1 MKRKTLILSLVALGL
16 VITASA
22 VAMARYAPQWLPAG
36 WLTVQAD
43 TPALAVPGYRAIVQQ
58 AAPAV
63 VGVTAVGQTTPNL
76 QVDPFFNQGSGF
88 IVDSTGLILTNA
100 HVVQDASAVSV
111 TLMDRREFRATV
123 LGLDLATDIA
133 VLRIQASDLP
143 RVRLG
148 DARTLRVG
156 DPVLAI
162 GSPFGLA
169 QSATQGIVSATG
181 RTLPGDAI
189 VPFIQT
195 DAAVNPG
202 NSGGPLFNV
211 SGAVVGINAQIYS
224 LNGSFQ
230 GLSFAIP
237 INLAL
242 KVKDQIVA
250 SGRASHAFLGVGV
263 QDMNPGLAAAFGLSR
278 HDGSLVALVAPDSP
292 AAGAGLRA
300 GDVITAFNGR
310 AVTHYGDLS
319 ECIGDAAPGQTVRLS
334 IWRDRSPLEVMVRF
348 GQIRERERERPVGAL
363 LNQAP
368 PGEPGLALRTLN
380 AQELAA
386 TRLSAG
392 LLVQTVAG
400 PAARAG
406 LRPGDLLLAVNST
419 PVTAVTE
426 VEAIVGRRPARM
438 ALLIQR
444 GDERAFILVDLEENR

>member
-1 MKRKTLILSLVALGL
+1 MKRKTLILSLVAVGL
-16 VITASA
+16 VIAASA
-22 VAMARYAPQWLPAG
+22 VAMVRYAPHWLSVG
-36 WLTVQAD
+36 WPTGQAD
-43 TPALAVPGYRAIVQQ
+43 GPAAPVPGYRAVVEQ

-63 VGVTAVGQTTPNL
+63 VGVTAVGQATPNL
-76 QVDPFFNQGSGF
+76 LDGPFFNQGSGF
-88 IVDSTGLILTNA
+88 ILDSTGLILTNA

-111 TLMDRREFRATV
+111 TLMDRREFSATV

-202 NSGGPLFNV
+202 NSGGPLFNA

-224 LNGSFQ
+224 LSGSFQ

-292 AAGAGLRA
+292 AAGAGLRP

-334 IWRDRSPLEVMVRF
+334 IWRDRTAHELMVRF
-348 GQIRERERERPVGAL
+348 GQIRERERPVGAPL
-363 LNQAP
+363 AQAP

-386 TRLSAG
+386 TRLRGG

-419 PVTAVTE
+419 PVSAVTE
-426 VEAIVGRRPARM
+426 VEAIVHGRPGRM

-444 GDERAFILVDLEENR
+444 GDDRAFVLINLE

>member
-1 MKRKTLILSLVALGL
+1 MKRKTLILSVVAVGL
-16 VITASA
+16 VIAASA
-22 VAMARYAPQWLPAG
+22 VAMVRYAPQWLPAG
-36 WLTVQAD
+36 WPTGQAD
-43 TPALAVPGYRAIVQQ
+43 SPVAPVPGYRTIVQQ

-63 VGVTAVGQTTPNL
+63 VGVTAVGQATPNL
-76 QVDPFFNQGSGF
+76 LDGPFFNQGSGF
-88 IVDSTGLILTNA
+88 IVDSDGLILTNA

-111 TLMDRREFRATV
+111 TLMDRREFSATV

-133 VLRIQASDLP
+133 VLRIQANDLP
-143 RVRLG
+143 RVLVG

-202 NSGGPLFNV
+202 NSGGPLFNAN
-211 SGAVVGINAQIYS
+211 GAVVGINAQIYS
-224 LNGSFQ
+224 LSGSFQ

-242 KVKDQIVA
+242 KVKDQIVT
-250 SGRASHAFLGVGV
+250 SGRAAHAFLGVGV
-263 QDMNPGLAAAFGLSR
+263 QDMNPGLAAAFGLPR

-292 AAGAGLRA
+292 AAGAGLRP

-319 ECIGDAAPGQTVRLS
+319 ESIGDATPGQTVRLS
-334 IWRDRSPLEVMVRF
+334 IWRDRTPHEVMVRF
-348 GQIRERERERPVGAL
+348 GQIRERERPAGTLPA
-363 LNQAP
+363 QAP

-386 TRLSAG
+386 TRLRSG
-392 LLVQTVAG
+392 LMVQNVAG

-419 PVTAVTE
+419 PVSEVTE
-426 VEAIVGRRPARM
+426 VEAIVHGRPGRM

-444 GDERAFILVDLEENR
+444 GDDRAFVLINLE

>member
-1 MKRKTLILSLVALGL
+1 MKRKTLIPSLLVVGL
-16 VITASA
+16 VIAASA
-22 VAMARYAPQWLPAG
+22 VAMVRYALQWLP
-36 WLTVQAD
+36 T
-43 TPALAVPGYRAIVQQ
+43 GYRTIVQQ

-63 VGVTAVGQTTPNL
+63 VGVTAVGQATPNQL
-76 QVDPFFNQGSGF
+76 NGPFFNQGSGF
-88 IVDSTGLILTNA
+88 ILDSSGLILTNA
-100 HVVQDASAVSV
+100 HVVQDASAVNV
-111 TLMDRREFRATV
+111 TLMDRREFSATV

-133 VLRIQASDLP
+133 VLHIQASDLP
-143 RVRLG
+143 RVLLG

-195 DAAVNPG
+195 DAAINPG
-202 NSGGPLFNV
+202 NSGGPLFNA

-224 LNGSFQ
+224 LSGSFQ

-250 SGRASHAFLGVGV
+250 SGRAAHAFLGVGV
-263 QDMNPGLAAAFGLSR
+263 QDMNPGLAAAFGLPH

-292 AAGAGLRA
+292 AAGAGLRP
-300 GDVITAFNGR
+300 GDVITAFDGR

-334 IWRDRSPLEVMVRF
+334 IWRDRTAHEVMVRF
-348 GQIRERERERPVGAL
+348 GEIREPKRPVGAL
-363 LNQAP
+363 LAQAP
-368 PGEPGLALRTLN
+368 PGEPGLALRSLS
-380 AQELAA
+380 AQEMAA
-386 TRLSAG
+386 AQLRGG
-392 LLVQTVAG
+392 LLVQTAAG

-419 PVTAVTE
+419 PVSAVTE
-426 VEAIVGRRPARM
+426 VEAIVHDRPGRM

-444 GDERAFILVDLEENR
+444 GDERAFVLINLE

>member
-1 MKRKTLILSLVALGL
+1 MKRKTLILSLVAVGL

-22 VAMARYAPQWLPAG
+22 VAMMRIAPQWLRTG
-36 WLTVQAD
+36 WLTAQAD
-43 TPALAVPGYRAIVQQ
+43 TPAPAGPGYRAIVQQ

-63 VGVTAVGQTTPNL
+63 VGVTAVGQATSNL
-76 QVDPFFNQGSGF
+76 QDGPFSSQGSGF

-111 TLMDRREFRATV
+111 TLMDRREFSATV

-133 VLRIQASDLP
+133 VLRIPASDLP
-143 RVRLG
+143 RVLLG

-181 RTLPGDAI
+181 RTLPGEAI

-202 NSGGPLFNV
+202 NSGGPLFNG

-224 LNGSFQ
+224 LSGSFQ

-263 QDMNPGLAAAFGLSR
+263 QDINPGLAAAFGLP
-278 HDGSLVALVAPDSP
+278 HHEGSLVALVAPDSP
-292 AAGAGLRA
+292 AAGAGLRP

-319 ECIGDAAPGQTVRLS
+319 ECIGDAVPGQNVRLS
-334 IWRDRSPLEVMVRF
+334 IWRDRTPFEVMVRF
-348 GQIRERERERPVGAL
+348 GQIRERERPVGAL
-363 LNQAP
+363 LAQAP
-368 PGEPGLALRTLN
+368 PGEPGLALRTLS

-386 TRLSAG
+386 ARLRGG

-419 PVTAVTE
+419 PVLAVSD
-426 VEAIVGRRPARM
+426 VEAIVHGRPGRM

-444 GDERAFILVDLEENR
+444 GDERAFVLVDLEETR

>member
-1 MKRKTLILSLVALGL
+1 MKRNTLILSLVAVGL
-16 VITASA
+16 VIAASA
-22 VAMARYAPQWLPAG
+22 VAMVRYAPHWLSVG
-36 WLTVQAD
+36 WPTGQAD
-43 TPALAVPGYRAIVQQ
+43 GPAAPVPGYRAVVEQ

-63 VGVTAVGQTTPNL
+63 VGVTAVGQATPNL
-76 QVDPFFNQGSGF
+76 LDGPFFNQGSGF
-88 IVDSTGLILTNA
+88 ILDSTGLILTNA

-111 TLMDRREFRATV
+111 TLMDRREFSATV

-202 NSGGPLFNV
+202 NSGGPLFNA

-224 LNGSFQ
+224 LSGSFQ

-292 AAGAGLRA
+292 AAGAGLRP

-334 IWRDRSPLEVMVRF
+334 IWRDRTAHELMVRF
-348 GQIRERERERPVGAL
+348 GQIRERERPVGAPL
-363 LNQAP
+363 AQAP

-386 TRLSAG
+386 TRLRGG

-419 PVTAVTE
+419 PVSAVTE
-426 VEAIVGRRPARM
+426 VEAIVHGRPGRM

-444 GDERAFILVDLEENR
+444 GDDRAFVLINLE